1 MNKFE
6 LFTILHEFLNDYRK
20 ENEVTE
26 SYNYYLY
33 DSNPYVWKDCVS
45 ADPATYAEYE
55 KWIGKKNITLENSY
69 DIAKEYVYFL
79 NDDYYNLEEIR
90 KAFDSISRDRWIDA
104 CKDYLSKP
112 HKGDN
117 L

>member
-6 LFTILHEFLNDYRK
+6 LYCLIFYTMQTEWEDTKNEDLGLWLSSMSPFTF
-20 ENEVTE
+20 
-26 SYNYYLY
+26 
-33 DSNPYVWKDCVS
+33 KDIGS
-45 ADPATYAEYE
+45 AIPDVYQSFC
-55 KWIGKKNITLENSY
+55 KRIGNKAITLENSF
-69 DIAKEYVYFL
+69 DIAKEYVYSL

-90 KAFDSISRDRWIDA
+90 KAFDWISKESWERMS
-104 CKDYLSKP
+104 KKYLSEP

>member
-6 LFTILHEFLNDYRK
+6 LYCLIFYTIDAKWEETKNDGLR
-20 ENEVTE
+20 EWL
-26 SYNYYLY
+26 S
-33 DSNPYVWKDCVS
+33 DMNPYIWKDCTS

-69 DIAKEYVYFL
+69 DIAKEYVYSL